1 MIQRP
6 PIFGGI
12 FVLWVTGWVT
22 FQIYLKIIQLN
33 QCYLIQYRVTSS
45 PPIFLKSTVT
55 AVDFC
60 F

>member
-22 FQIYLKIIQLN
+22 FQIYLKIILRLTHQV
-33 QCYLIQYRVTSS
+33 QR
-45 PPIFLKSTVT
+45 
-55 AVDFC
+55 
-60 F
+60 